1 MLWWPTPSKIRA
13 MVSVSSTM
21 LALGTPAPDF
31 ALPEV
36 TGRLRR
42 LDDFAG
48 AKALVVAFLSNHC
61 PYVRHIAAKLGEVA
75 TELADRGVAVVGI
88 ASNDTDTYPDDRP
101 EQMARIAAESG
112 WRFPCLIDA
121 DQQVAIAFR
130 AACTPDFYV
139 FDSERRLAYRGQFD
153 DSRPANTMPVTGADL
168 LAAAT
173 EVCNGEKVSASQ
185 RPSLGCNIK
194 WRPGNSPDY
203 F

>member
-1 MLWWPTPSKIRA
+1 

-31 ALPEV
+31 ALPDL
-36 TGRLRR
+36 TGQLRR
-42 LDDFAG
+42 LNDFAD

-61 PYVRHIAAKLGEVA
+61 PYVRHIAATLGEVA
-75 TELADRGVAVVGI
+75 TELAGRGVAVVGI
-88 ASNDTDTYPDDRP
+88 ASNDTDAYPDDRP
-101 EQMARIAAESG
+101 ERMAQLAAESG

-121 DQQVAIAFR
+121 DQQVAKAFR
-130 AACTPDFYV
+130 AACTPDFYI
-139 FDSERRLAYRGQFD
+139 FDRERRLAYRGQFD
-153 DSRPANTMPVTGADL
+153 DSRPANTMAVTGGDL

-194 WRPGNSPDY
+194 WRPGNAPDY